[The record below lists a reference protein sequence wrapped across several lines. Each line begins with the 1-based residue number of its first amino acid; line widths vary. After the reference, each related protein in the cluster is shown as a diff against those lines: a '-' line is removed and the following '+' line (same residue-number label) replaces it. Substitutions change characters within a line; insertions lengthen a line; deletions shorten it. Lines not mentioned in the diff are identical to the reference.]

1 MKRNCQNSQTI
12 LISASGKLWFE
23 SKINIWQVMAIF
35 LAILIL
41 PETSLFAQATGKNRQ
56 TEITL
61 QSALPSPKAKFPGN
75 PENDMLRK

>member
-1 MKRNCQNSQTI
+1 MKRKCHNSQTI
-12 LISASGKLWFE
+12 LLSASGRFWLE
-23 SKINIWQVMAIF
+23 LKINVWRMVAIF
-35 LAILIL
+35 LAFLIL